1 MDEKF
6 QLMHKHIYNFIR
18 EILKYPYILIFYSF
32 KKKNMPYA
40 YPLDWTKIWSTL
52 VKTTLIYV

>member
-1 MDEKF
+1 MNEKF
-6 QLMHKHIYNFIR
+6 QWMHKHIYNFIR
-18 EILKYPYILIFYSF
+18 ENLKYPYTYLPFI

-52 VKTTLIYV
+52 VKTALIYV

>member
-1 MDEKF
+1 MNEKF
-6 QLMHKHIYNFIR
+6 QWMHKHIYNFIR
-18 EILKYPYILIFYSF
+18 EFLKYPYILIFYSF